1 MLGLPCSLA
10 STITVKKLETAMIAT
25 IREAIS
31 DPYTDGQQFKKG
43 NTVVFCYHSGV
54 VGTPNFTRWTEV
66 ILYDKVIAL
75 IQPSRGRLTLYTGG
89 LQTATIISRL
99 NAILKSLSNG
109 LYVYS
114 KNGELTVGKGG
125 YRYESFYEGFPVTLW
140 LA

>member
-1 MLGLPCSLA
+1 
-10 STITVKKLETAMIAT
+10 VKKLETAMIAT

-43 NTVVFCYHSGV
+43 NTVVFCYGSGV
-54 VGTPNFTRWTEV
+54 VGTPNFSRWIEV

-75 IQPSRGRLTLYTGG
+75 IEPQTARLSLYTGG
-89 LQTATIISRL
+89 FQTATTISRL
-99 NAILKSLSNG
+99 NAILESLSNG
-109 LYVYS
+109 LYVYR

-125 YRYESFYEGFPVTLW
+125 YRYDSFYEGYPVTLW